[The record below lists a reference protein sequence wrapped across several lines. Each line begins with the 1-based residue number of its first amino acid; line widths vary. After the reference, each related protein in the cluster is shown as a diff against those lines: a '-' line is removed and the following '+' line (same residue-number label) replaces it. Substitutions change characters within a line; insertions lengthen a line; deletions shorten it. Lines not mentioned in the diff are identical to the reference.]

1 MERALAGAQRPQT
14 NIGLVENKAQ
24 AWACPGLNFSKA
36 RQGLEEG
43 LMAKEV
49 TEVKQKKI

>member
-1 MERALAGAQRPQT
+1 MERALAGAQKPQT

-24 AWACPGLNFSKA
+24 AWVFPGLNFSKA

-43 LMAKEV
+43 LMAKEL
-49 TEVKQKKI
+49 TDVKKKKI